1 MESREAESDFEDE
14 MQGFLNWHFRA
25 ETDLFDWQCSRIKRP
40 FHDFLMTNV
49 ACDKPLGLQSGWVEN
64 SQMTASTVW
73 DWKHAAW
80 RGRLNMPKQG
90 TFRGSW
96 SAKYNNQD
104 QWLQVCEMSILESLS
119 NDDGD
124 AIQKQKQYIC
134 RFRLAKQQ
142 LCTCITLFFTFL
154 CRHCSTTTWNV
165 LILRFMEE
173 WAQD

>member
-1 MESREAESDFEDE
+1 
-14 MQGFLNWHFRA
+14 
-25 ETDLFDWQCSRIKRP
+25 
-40 FHDFLMTNV
+40 MTNV

-80 RGRLNMPKQG
+80 RGRLHMPKQG

-104 QWLQVCEMSILESLS
+104 QWLQVCELSILGSLS

-124 AIQKQKQYIC
+124 GLENGRKAI
-134 RFRLAKQQ
+134 
-142 LCTCITLFFTFL
+142 
-154 CRHCSTTTWNV
+154 H
-165 LILRFMEE
+165 M
-173 WAQD
+173 